1 MNHNILKSVI
11 LDQHNIIQNAK
22 IVNREYSFDL
32 NANYVVVGLRRAGK
46 STLLYKIVKD
56 LISSGIKWEQ
66 IIYINFEYER
76 LSEFS
81 INDFNDILEIKAEM
95 SNEPGWFFLDEIQI
109 IDGWERFARR
119 MADSKKHTFI
129 TGSNAKMLSNEIEA
143 RLGGRYLTKYIA
155 PYNFREFL
163 TAKAIDFNGNRIL
176 ETENR
181 GRIQKEMIQYIHFGG
196 FPESLDLEDKR
207 EYISSIYQKVLLND
221 IAIRNGIRN
230 ANGLRIMVKKLAEA
244 VKDEMSYSKLHNILK
259 TIGIQI
265 SKDSVIDYL
274 NYTKDSYLI
283 FAVRNYFSKFVDSE
297 TTPKYYFSDNGILN
311 LFLVNEDSRLLENLV
326 AIGLKRKNREFYY
339 LKSADIDIDF
349 YVPDTSTAIQVA
361 YSINNISNRREIDGL
376 IKAKRKLTE
385 IKKFEIITYEEETSI
400 DADGIRINVI
410 PIWKWLIESC

>member
-11 LDQHNIIQNAK
+11 LDQHNVIEKTKII
-22 IVNREYSFDL
+22 NREYVFDL

-66 IIYINFEYER
+66 IIYINFEDER

-81 INDFNDILEIKAEM
+81 INDFNDILEVKSEM
-95 SNEPGWFFLDEIQI
+95 SSEPGWFFLDEIQI

-119 MADSKKHTFI
+119 MTDAKEHTFI

-143 RLGGRYLTKYIA
+143 RLGGRYLTKYIS

-163 TAKAIDFNGNRIL
+163 KAKDIPFN
-176 ETENR
+176 ENSLLGAENK
-181 GRIQKEMIQYIHFGG
+181 GRIQKEMNEYIHFGG
-196 FPESLDLEDKR
+196 FPESLNLEDKR
-207 EYISSIYQKVLLND
+207 EYISSIYQKVMLND

-230 ANGLRIMVKKLAEA
+230 ANGLKIMMKKLAER
-244 VKDEMSYSKLHNILK
+244 VKDEMSFSKLHNILK
-259 TIGIQI
+259 TIGIPI
-265 SKDSVIDYL
+265 SKDSVIDYI

-311 LFLVNEDSRLLENLV
+311 LFLINEDSRLLENLA
-326 AIGLKRKNREFYY
+326 AIGLKSKNREFYY

-349 YVPDTSTAIQVA
+349 YVPDSSTAIQVA

-376 IKAKRKLTE
+376 LKAKKKLPE
-385 IKKFEIITYEEETSI
+385 IKKYKIITYEEEAVMNI
-400 DADGIRINVI
+400 DGIEIEVI
-410 PIWKWLIESC
+410 PIWKWLINA